1 MIASPRHSAEICV
14 SQTYKNNFMKKIST
28 RIALYGFLSVM
39 TFGTV
44 LTSCSKD
51 NDDIVDEVIGQ
62 GSHYKVTVTLENV
75 NPDDD
80 FVSVSLAGGTGGTK
94 TDIWKVNG
102 VVRTGES
109 AIGLNDNDFA
119 GATKTYVIETTEPIR
134 AFANGVQIINYG
146 APMIV
151 KYKIEKGSKVE
162 INENLTLTGDG
173 ADFTKQYSF

>member
-1 MIASPRHSAEICV
+1 
-14 SQTYKNNFMKKIST
+14 MKKIST
-28 RIALYGFLSVM
+28 RIALYGFLSMM

-51 NDDIVDEVIGQ
+51 DDDVPEEVTGQ
-62 GSHYKVTVTLENV
+62 GSHYKVTVTLDNV

-80 FVSVSLAGGTGGTK
+80 YVSVTLAGGSGCTK
-94 TDIWKVNG
+94 TDVWKVNG
-102 VVRTGES
+102 VVKTGES

-119 GATKTYVIETTEPIR
+119 GATKTYIIETTEPIR

-146 APMIV
+146 APMTV
-151 KYKIEKGSKVE
+151 KYKIEKGSETK
-162 INENLTLTGDG
+162 INESLTLTGDG

>member
-1 MIASPRHSAEICV
+1 
-14 SQTYKNNFMKKIST
+14 MKKIST
-28 RIALYGFLSVM
+28 RIALYGFLSMM

-51 NDDIVDEVIGQ
+51 DDDVPEEVTGQ
-62 GSHYKVTVTLENV
+62 GSHYKVTVTLDNV

-80 FVSVSLAGGTGGTK
+80 YVSVTLAGGSGGTK
-94 TDIWKVNG
+94 TDVWKVNG
-102 VVRTGES
+102 VVKTGES

-119 GATKTYVIETTEPIR
+119 GATKTYIIETTEPIR

-146 APMIV
+146 APMTV
-151 KYKIEKGSKVE
+151 KYKIEKGSETK
-162 INENLTLTGDG
+162 INESLTLTGDG